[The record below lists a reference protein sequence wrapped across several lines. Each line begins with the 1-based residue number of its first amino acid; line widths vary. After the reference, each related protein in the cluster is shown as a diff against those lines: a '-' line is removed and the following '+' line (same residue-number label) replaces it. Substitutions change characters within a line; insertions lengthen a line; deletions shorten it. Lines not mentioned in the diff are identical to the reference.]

1 MKTFLFIVFAL
12 CWLWVIYEMVAA
24 KNEQKRNKNR

>member
-12 CWLWVIYEMVAA
+12 GWLWVIYEMVVA
-24 KNEQKRNKNR
+24 KNEQKSKKNE